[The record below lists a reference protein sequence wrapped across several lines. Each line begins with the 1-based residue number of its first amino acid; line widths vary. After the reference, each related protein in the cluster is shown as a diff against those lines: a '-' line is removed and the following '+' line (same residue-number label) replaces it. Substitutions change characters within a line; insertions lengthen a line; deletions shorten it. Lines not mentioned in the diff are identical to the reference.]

1 MFGLILLDGRAAD
14 YAKDKAGRGDVTT
27 QTDALLSHTRARTR
41 TADAASLFGLNS
53 DLNDKNK
60 CVGSNLYVTGFT
72 NMNEFGTLRTPAA
85 LSHSLDST

>member
-1 MFGLILLDGRAAD
+1 MTSPHRQMHSSLTHAR
-14 YAKDKAGRGDVTT
+14 T
-27 QTDALLSHTRARTR
+27 HARTR

>member
-27 QTDALLSHTRARTR
+27 QTDALLSHTRTR